1 MDCVIKKAG
10 RGFSLVELLVGMVL
24 GLILIGGA
32 VSIYLASKRSYVE
45 VEQVAALTESA
56 RFAEQLIGD
65 SLRHAGF
72 FGEVTANAIEVD
84 ANLTGVVGDCSG
96 LASAHNLGQ
105 FVFADTIDGSNSALG
120 CIDDGMVGTDVLV
133 IKRVLPRPYTD
144 GPRDSFDPNDPAQS
158 DGAIDFPAVLQNDKT
173 YVVANNVGGVLFD
186 GNDPAPTINLGGE
199 VPGGSAWEYKY
210 EVYYIR
216 DPDPAGDDDVPQLSR
231 KILVWN
237 GTAMELQTEDVA
249 EGVENLRILL
259 GYSSGTNG
267 DVDTYETPAQISTSG
282 SWSNIQSVEVYL
294 LTRSATKDV
303 QYTDAKQYQMPGE
316 TIPVA
321 NDNYRRLMS
330 HASVSLRN
338 LKLLVRGGV

>member
-1 MDCVIKKAG
+1 MEHLEQAQHES
-10 RGFSLVELLVGMVL
+10 GFSLVELMVGMVL

-72 FGEVTANAIEVD
+72 FGEVTAAAIEKD
-84 ANLTGVVGDCSG
+84 SNLTAVVGDCSG
-96 LASAHNLGQ
+96 LASAHDLGQ
-105 FVFADTIDGSNSALG
+105 FIFAGTVDSSYSALD
-120 CIDDGMVGTDVLV
+120 CIDNGRPDTDVLV

-144 GPRDSFDPNDPAQS
+144 GPRDSLDPNDPTQG
-158 DGAIDFPAVLQNDKT
+158 DGQIDVPNTLLNDKT
-173 YVVANNVGGVLFD
+173 YVMANNVGGVLFD
-186 GNDPAPTINLGGE
+186 GNDTPPTITLGGE
-199 VPGGSAWEYKY
+199 IPGGAAWEYEY
-210 EVYYIR
+210 EVYYIY
-216 DPDPAGDDDVPQLSR
+216 DPNPLSDNDVPQLSR
-231 KILVWN
+231 KTLTWN
-237 GTAMELQTEDVA
+237 GTAMELEREDVA
-249 EGVENLRILL
+249 EGVENLRVLL
-259 GYSSGTNG
+259 GISSGA
-267 DVDTYETPAQISTSG
+267 DDEVDTFKTPTEMAASD
-282 SWSNIQSVEVYL
+282 WDKVQSVEVYL

-303 QYTDAKQYQMPGE
+303 QYTDIKQYQMPGN

-338 LKLLVRGGV
+338 LKLMIRGGA